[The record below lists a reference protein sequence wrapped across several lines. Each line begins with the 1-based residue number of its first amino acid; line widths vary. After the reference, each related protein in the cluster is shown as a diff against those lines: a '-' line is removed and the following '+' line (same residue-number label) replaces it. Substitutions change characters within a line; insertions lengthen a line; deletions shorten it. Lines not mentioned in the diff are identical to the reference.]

1 MPKKKIVR
9 RPAPAKR
16 RAPKMPVPV
25 RAIDF
30 VMFNSRDILRTRRF
44 YQKIFGFRKG
54 EEWTQG
60 WSEFDTEP
68 VSFCL
73 NGASAED
80 RWMSGAVIAFAV
92 DDIGAAV
99 AACRKGGAT
108 IVRDTV
114 ETRVCWMA
122 FVADPDGNQICLHQR
137 KDGTA
142 G

>member
-1 MPKKKIVR
+1 MPKKKTSTRSLPV
-9 RPAPAKR
+9 KR
-16 RAPKMPVPV
+16 RTSKVPLPV

-44 YQKIFGFRKG
+44 YQKVFGLAKG
-54 EEWTQG
+54 EEWTRG
-60 WSEFDTEP
+60 WSEFATEP

-73 NGASAED
+73 NGASNED
-80 RWMSGAVIAFAV
+80 RWMSGSAIAFAV
-92 DDIGAAV
+92 DDIHAAV

-108 IVRDTV
+108 VVHDAV
-114 ETRVCWMA
+114 ETPVCWMA
-122 FVADPDGNQICLHQR
+122 FIADPDGNQICLHQR